1 MHFIKFIHLLFALGL
16 VGLTASCILS
26 KNIFFRKNAKKILLL
41 MSIFAL
47 MTGVLLVYQ
56 TPYTFHTPW
65 IQAALILLGI
75 FITGILFSFYK
86 KIDHPFFYS
95 ILLILLI
102 LISQD
107 AVRKMTF
114 FK

>member
-1 MHFIKFIHLLFALGL
+1 
-16 VGLTASCILS
+16 
-26 KNIFFRKNAKKILLL
+26 
-41 MSIFAL
+41 MSVFAL

-56 TPYTFHTPW
+56 TPYIFHTPW
-65 IQAALILLGI
+65 IQTAFILLSI
-75 FITGILFSFYK
+75 FIIGILFSLYK

-114 FK
+114 FQ